1 MDCTVAEHL
10 IPRDKCLH
18 SVQWS
23 ETVDTNMK
31 GNLDT
36 EGHPLRYSNFRGY
49 FPSYKSRASRVS
61 LTAFDSDALAIR
73 VSGQPPS
80 QLSL

>member
-23 ETVDTNMK
+23 ETVDTSNVK
-31 GNLDT
+31 GNLGT
-36 EGHPLRYSNFRGY
+36 AEHPVNICH
-49 FPSYKSRASRVS
+49 KEKTVH
-61 LTAFDSDALAIR
+61 
-73 VSGQPPS
+73 
-80 QLSL
+80 